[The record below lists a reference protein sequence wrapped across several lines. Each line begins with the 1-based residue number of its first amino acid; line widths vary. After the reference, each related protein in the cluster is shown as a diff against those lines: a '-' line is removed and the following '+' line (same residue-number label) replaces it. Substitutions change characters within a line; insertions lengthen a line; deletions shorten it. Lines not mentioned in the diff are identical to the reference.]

1 MIPGALDP
9 TGRKDDNLVPKR
21 RYVLMNEFAGSFS
34 GHARVLTVLSLTD
47 VPGHELQTV
56 EIVGPQSSTDQ
67 NWNTARVTYWGVSDT
82 VAGNGSQRGHFLNE
96 HPDGSRNWGT
106 FEGKVTTSDNKTTV
120 EGMWQFSDGT
130 GLFAGIKGQGTYT
143 TRLISPTD
151 VQCTWEGR
159 YELAAS
165 TKAA

>member
-1 MIPGALDP
+1 
-9 TGRKDDNLVPKR
+9 
-21 RYVLMNEFAGSFS
+21 
-34 GHARVLTVLSLTD
+34 
-47 VPGHELQTV
+47 LQTV

-67 NWNTARVTYWGVSDT
+67 KWNAARVTYWGVSDT
-82 VAGNGSQRGHFLNE
+82 VAGSGTQRGYYLNE
-96 HPDGSRNWGT
+96 HADGSRDWGT
-106 FEGKVTTSDNKTTV
+106 FDGKVTTSDNKTTV

-159 YELAAS
+159 YEPAAS

>member
-1 MIPGALDP
+1 M
-9 TGRKDDNLVPKR
+9 PKEE
-21 RYVLMNEFAGSFS
+21 VHPMNEFSGSFS

-56 EIVGPQSSTDQ
+56 EIGGPQSSTDER
-67 NWNTARVTYWGVSDT
+67 WNGARVTYWGVTDF

-106 FEGKVTTSDNKTTV
+106 FDGKVTTSDNETTV
-120 EGMWQFSDGT
+120 DGTWQFSNGT
-130 GLFAGIKGQGTYT
+130 GLFEGIKGQGMYK
-143 TRLISPTD
+143 TRLTSPTD
-151 VQCTWEGR
+151 VQCTWDGR

-165 TKAA
+165 AKPHDRAA